1 MIAQI
6 KIAIEHLTACF
17 SAGIF
22 GIKILWRNMSERLL
36 RKFPMSTLA
45 KSGRWEKIVKVRSVA
60 MARGASKARLQIAR
74 KEGSA

>member
-6 KIAIEHLTACF
+6 KIAVAHFAACF
-17 SAGIF
+17 SAGMF
-22 GIKILWRNMSERLL
+22 GIKTLWRKMFGRLL

-45 KSGRWEKIVKVRSVA
+45 KSGRWEKSVKVRRVA

>member
-6 KIAIEHLTACF
+6 KIAVAHFAACF
-17 SAGIF
+17 SAGMF
-22 GIKILWRNMSERLL
+22 GLKTLWRKMFGRLL

-45 KSGRWEKIVKVRSVA
+45 KSGRWEKSVKVRRVA

-74 KEGSA
+74 KEGSE